1 LPGAHQQFVVEQF
14 LQPVEGPAH
23 GRLAQIHPLGR
34 ARDAAL
40 LDQRLQRG
48 EEAEVD
54 LAYMCLAHAKDYKN
68 ALAL

>member
-1 LPGAHQQFVVEQF
+1 MHA
-14 LQPVEGPAH
+14 
-23 GRLAQIHPLGR
+23 LGR

-48 EEAEVD
+48 EQAEID
-54 LAYMCLAHAKDYKN
+54 PADMCLAHAKDYPN